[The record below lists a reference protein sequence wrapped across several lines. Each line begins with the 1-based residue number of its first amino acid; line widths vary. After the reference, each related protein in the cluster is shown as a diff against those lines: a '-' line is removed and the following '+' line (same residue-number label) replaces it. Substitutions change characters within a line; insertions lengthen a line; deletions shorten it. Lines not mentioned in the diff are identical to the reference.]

1 MKLHEA
7 ATAPNCRRVRIFLA
21 EKGIEVPVVPVDL
34 GQAENRQ
41 EPFRQKNP
49 MGRVPVLELDD
60 GTFIAESVAIC
71 RYFEQLQPDPALMG
85 GSDPEEAARIEM
97 WQRRMELEIALPIMQ
112 VFRNTHPYFADRID
126 QYADYGE
133 GQRSHATKRLEWL
146 DRELADR
153 EFVAGDEYSIAD
165 ITAQIGIDFGR
176 VTKFKVTEET
186 PNLLRWH
193 QAVSAR
199 PSAKA

>member
-21 EKGIEVPVVPVDL
+21 EKGIDVPVVPVDL

-71 RYFEQLQPDPALMG
+71 RYFEQLQPEPVLMG

>member
-21 EKGIEVPVVPVDL
+21 EKGIDVPVVPVDL

-71 RYFEQLQPDPALMG
+71 RYFEQLQPEPVLMG

-112 VFRNTHPYFADRID
+112 VFRNTHPYFADRIE

>member
-71 RYFEQLQPDPALMG
+71 RYFEQLQPEPVLMG

-153 EFVAGDEYSIAD
+153 EFVAGDAYSIAD